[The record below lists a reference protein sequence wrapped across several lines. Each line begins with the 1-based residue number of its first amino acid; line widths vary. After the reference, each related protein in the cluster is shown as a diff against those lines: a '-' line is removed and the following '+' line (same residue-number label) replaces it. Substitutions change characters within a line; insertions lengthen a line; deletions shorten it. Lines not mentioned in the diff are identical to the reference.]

1 MTDDGRQN
9 VTDIGQQTKHE
20 GGHANPG
27 VARRP
32 TSVIRHPSSDIL
44 IATACGAFAAFMV
57 GMAYAAV
64 PLYSWFCQTT
74 GFGGIPQVAA
84 VAPAQMSDR
93 KMIVRFDA
101 NVGPGLPWRF
111 EPERTSIEVRLGD
124 GGTPLS
130 KGTQLAEARTGRQ
143 AGPE

>member
-93 KMIVRFDA
+93 KMTVRFDA

-111 EPERTSIEVRLGD
+111 EPQRTSNVGRR
-124 GGTPLS
+124 GGGVAPLFQ
-130 KGTQLAEARTGRQ
+130 GTHLSGGENAR
-143 AGPE
+143 